1 MYEGIPGTS
10 PEFLELAKNSGN
22 LIRIFKTT
30 SMPTT
35 AAAARHAWS
44 ESSEAQN
51 GHGVV
56 DTCSFQVFAYISG
69 QRPVIKLIPKSES
82 VPNLIPIGC
91 VILGFSELTGGVNL
105 TYDRY

>member
-56 DTCSFQVFAYISG
+56 DTIQVPVSRNVFFPSFRVHK
-69 QRPVIKLIPKSES
+69 RPEAS
-82 VPNLIPIGC
+82 
-91 VILGFSELTGGVNL
+91 
-105 TYDRY
+105 Y